1 MPLVKES
8 QFGGI
13 VKMTAAKIPS
23 KIARMYSR
31 FADDP
36 AALMEAGIAYATDQ
50 IIDLLSAGVDGIHLY
65 IMNNAY
71 VAKRITDNVKPIL
84 DKLNRGADE

>member
-1 MPLVKES
+1 MPLVKAS

-13 VKMTAAKIPS
+13 VKMTGAKIPS
-23 KIARMYSR
+23 KISRMYSK

-36 AALMEAGIAYATDQ
+36 DALAEAGIAYATDQ
-50 IIDLLSAGVDGIHLY
+50 IVDLLSSGVDGIHLY

-71 VAKRITDNVKPIL
+71 VAKRITDNIRPIL
-84 DKLNRGADE
+84 DKLNG